1 VRRSPLT
8 LVGSVVLIVVLLLGL
23 FAPIISRADPI
34 SQSLL
39 DRNLPPGASDAQ
51 HFVHILGTDNLG
63 RDVLARA
70 LYGIRLSMAIGIV
83 TMVLGGVIGGL
94 LGLVAGYSGGRSD
107 AFISRVVDIVLSFP
121 YILMAIIFAAIWG
134 GGVLPI
140 ITIIVIRGWVPYT
153 QVTRS
158 TVFSL
163 KRQTFVDAARASG
176 ASTPRILLRHLL
188 PNTVAPLL
196 IIASFQVGTAIVL
209 ESTLSFLGL
218 GINPPTPSLGS
229 MLNDGRSYLATA
241 WWPVATSGIL
251 LTAIVLAVNM
261 LGDGIRDVAD
271 PRLR

>member
-1 VRRSPLT
+1 MLA
-8 LVGSVVLIVVLLLGL
+8 IVLLLGL
-23 FAPIISRADPI
+23 FAPVLSPLDPI

-39 DRNLPPGASDAQ
+39 DRNLPPGSIGAQ
-51 HFVHILGTDNLG
+51 NLLHVLGTDHLG

-70 LYGIRLSMAIGIV
+70 LYGIRLSLIIGLTTMILGAI
-83 TMVLGGVIGGL
+83 TGGL
-94 LGLVAGYSGGRSD
+94 LGLTAGYLGGRMD
-107 AFISRVVDIVLSFP
+107 AFVSRLVDIMLSFP

-134 GGVLPI
+134 GGVFQI
-140 ITIIVIRGWVPYT
+140 IAIIIIRGWVPYT

-158 TVFSL
+158 TVLSL
-163 KRQTFVDAARASG
+163 KAQTFIEAARATG
-176 ASTPRILLRHLL
+176 ATTWRILVRHLL
-188 PNTVAPLL
+188 PNAVAPLL
-196 IIASFQVGTAIVL
+196 VIGSFQVGTAIVL

-241 WWPVATSGIL
+241 WWPVAISATL